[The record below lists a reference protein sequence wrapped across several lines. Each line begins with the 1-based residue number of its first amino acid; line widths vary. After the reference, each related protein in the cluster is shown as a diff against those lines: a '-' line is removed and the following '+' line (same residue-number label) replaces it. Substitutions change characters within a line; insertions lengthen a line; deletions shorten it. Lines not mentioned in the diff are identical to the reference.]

1 MLHKSIDWLT
11 IDWQF
16 STLIFVF
23 YCITSLVLSCVL
35 STHNKGILYCT
46 VFQYITAS
54 ICGRIYARVYLS
66 VYSPRRYCIVF
77 CTACTMS
84 LQRKFM
90 FAISS
95 PDEFCVCRFAA
106 LRYGN
111 AIILLQTL
119 INLGLLRA
127 TLLPVVPVNDRHS
140 SAILFIVAR
149 SLFGLGSLDRLT
161 TGVLTTASLATSSE
175 FQWHYI
181 ELIADGRYVGP
192 FVSTTLIRPTVSVV
206 QRTAML
212 QLVTLLTG
220 KQ

>member
-127 TLLPVVPVNDRHS
+127 TLLPVV
-140 SAILFIVAR
+140 
-149 SLFGLGSLDRLT
+149 
-161 TGVLTTASLATSSE
+161 
-175 FQWHYI
+175 
-181 ELIADGRYVGP
+181 
-192 FVSTTLIRPTVSVV
+192 
-206 QRTAML
+206 
-212 QLVTLLTG
+212 LTG
-220 KQ
+220 LMIDTRVQYCSLWHVRFLASGHWTDWQPVFWQLHR